1 MLIAMN
7 FVECIFST
15 MSKLLAIVALDL
27 PNIFLTTPLATTA
40 LVTIFLIILLVQ
52 GSLTLPLLLLGRRL
66 KVLCLA
72 TKITET
78 SLLAVMRR
86 SSSSS
91 KWRLICEKVFTE
103 SLRVSLSSYFPKIPI
118 RSATQLNLLLISSVT
133 VSGLQVPNH
142 LGHFTKMFNHVDV
155 GSHLVRLKLQC
166 QSMHTSSW
174 GLIKLFVQ
182 CAYMSLT
189 VSCTSNWL
197 MWSFCIADNIM
208 SWAVW
213 SFFFH
218 FL

>member
-7 FVECIFST
+7 FVECLFST
-15 MSKLLAIVALDL
+15 MSNLLAIVALDL

-40 LVTIFLIILLVQ
+40 LVTIFLIILYLVQ

-91 KWRLICEKVFTE
+91 KWRLICEKVFTV

-118 RSATQLNLLLISSVT
+118 RSAT
-133 VSGLQVPNH
+133 
-142 LGHFTKMFNHVDV
+142 K
-155 GSHLVRLKLQC
+155 LKLVARQLSYC
-166 QSMHTSSW
+166 QRSP
-174 GLIKLFVQ
+174 I
-182 CAYMSLT
+182 
-189 VSCTSNWL
+189 
-197 MWSFCIADNIM
+197 II
-208 SWAVW
+208 
-213 SFFFH
+213 
-218 FL
+218 